1 MAATE
6 GQLALQ
12 PMRTVIVDGGGSTTD
27 VAVAIDGVIAA
38 RTVLPSVKP
47 THSDT
52 QTDELCRMI
61 GTFLAS
67 THIAPD
73 ADATSRLD
81 GVVVGMAGVWSPAEV
96 HRYQYALRDSWQTY
110 VGMDVPQLVVMSDVE
125 LVMVAA
131 HGQHEGVVLIAGT
144 GSIGLRRMPDGT
156 LRRAGGWGPRI
167 DDAGGG
173 FWLGREACI
182 AVARMLDG
190 RGPSTL
196 LIRPV
201 ASYVRADA
209 DNPESVR
216 DALRR
221 SSIDGVAR
229 IGGAVLTYADEGDE
243 VAIALRTRGAEEL
256 GAIVHALDPE
266 RSCATTVYGSLFHNA
281 VYHACVEQVADRPL
295 SRIDDVLAAVA
306 ASLHS

>member
-1 MAATE
+1 
-6 GQLALQ
+6 
-12 PMRTVIVDGGGSTTD
+12 MRTVIVDGGGSTTD
-27 VAVAIDGVIAA
+27 VAVAINGVIVA
-38 RTVLPSVKP
+38 RTVLPSIKP
-47 THSDT
+47 TPADLH
-52 QTDELCRMI
+52 TDELCRML

-67 THIAPD
+67 TQISPD
-73 ADATSRLD
+73 VDVTSRLD
-81 GVVVGMAGVWSPAEV
+81 GVVVGMAGVWSPAEI
-96 HRYQYALRDSWQTY
+96 HRYQLALRDSWETY
-110 VGMDVPQLVVMSDVE
+110 VGMDVPQLVVMSDAE

-131 HGQHEGVVLIAGT
+131 HGLRQGVVLIAGT

-156 LRRAGGWGPRI
+156 LQRSGGWGPRI

-173 FWLGREACI
+173 FWLGREACT

-209 DNPESVR
+209 EDPESVR
-216 DALRR
+216 NGLRR

-243 VAIALRTRGAEEL
+243 VAIALRARGAQEL
-256 GAIVHALDPE
+256 AAVVHALDPE
-266 RSCATTVYGSLFHNA
+266 KTCEAMVYGSLFHNA
-281 VYHACVEQVADRPL
+281 VYHACVEQYADRPL
-295 SRIDDVLAAVA
+295 TRIDDVLAAVA
-306 ASLHS
+306 ASLHG